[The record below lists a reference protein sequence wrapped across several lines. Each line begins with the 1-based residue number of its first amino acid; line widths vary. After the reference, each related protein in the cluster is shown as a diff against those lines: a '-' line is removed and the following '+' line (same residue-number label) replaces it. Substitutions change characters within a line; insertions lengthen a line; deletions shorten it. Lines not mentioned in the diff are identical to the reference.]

1 MDFVVPESF
10 TLSDGDADISLSYRT
25 EGTFVATGRWIEGDV
40 YRVIGYSLDNS
51 AMTDAEGPLFTLSL
65 DGTST
70 ISAGA
75 YVLDVDNVLFVTE
88 NAIEDEMVGASAW
101 FEVTE
106 EQATYISTT
115 LGADPCW
122 PADIYDVHGRL
133 VRERATSF
141 DGLGKG
147 VYIVNNRKQVR

>member
-1 MDFVVPESF
+1 M
-10 TLSDGDADISLSYRT
+10 A
-25 EGTFVATGRWIEGDV
+25 
-40 YRVIGYSLDNS
+40 
-51 AMTDAEGPLFTLSL
+51 
-65 DGTST
+65 
-70 ISAGA
+70 
-75 YVLDVDNVLFVTE
+75 
-88 NAIEDEMVGASAW
+88 GASAW